1 MDFPGLRGCSDPSS
15 LPWWKVTMTGCGD
28 FCLMARLGIEYFHQG
43 WFFSFRKRWKKMCA
57 SIFFGGVGW
66 RPGGS
71 RKVFFFFCGD
81 SSWIPLGKV
90 CRSRSEGNGQIVYN
104 SEVCHNFN
112 YQGLVYRHRQI
123 DSDRGMDHRGSA
135 ARAWKMRSETECQD
149 LATPQS
155 NQSWHAFWD
164 SYVDVIIV
172 SPGGTG
178 TFFFLIVFCC
188 SFSGGTESLV
198 SQ

>member
-1 MDFPGLRGCSDPSS
+1 MQRSIILAMVEGHNDRLRRL
-15 LPWWKVTMTGCGD
+15 LPHGQ
-28 FCLMARLGIEYFHQG
+28 ARDRIFSPRMGFFLPDVCFYF
-43 WFFSFRKRWKKMCA
+43 FL
-57 SIFFGGVGW
+57 GVGW

-71 RKVFFFFCGD
+71 RKVFFFSVG
-81 SSWIPLGKV
+81 IPLGRV
-90 CRSRSEGNGQIVYN
+90 YRSRSEGNGQIVYN
-104 SEVCHNFN
+104 SEICHNFN

-123 DSDRGMDHRGSA
+123 DSDRRMDHRGSA

-178 TFFFLIVFCC
+178 TFLFF
-188 SFSGGTESLV
+188 
-198 SQ
+198 

>member
-1 MDFPGLRGCSDPSS
+1 MVFPGRSEVAAIHHPCHGGRSQWQAAETSASWPGSGSNIFTKDGFFPSGCV
-15 LPWWKVTMTGCGD
+15 L
-28 FCLMARLGIEYFHQG
+28 L
-43 WFFSFRKRWKKMCA
+43 FFFW
-57 SIFFGGVGW
+57 GVGW

-71 RKVFFFFCGD
+71 RKVFFFSVG
-81 SSWIPLGKV
+81 IPLGRV
-90 CRSRSEGNGQIVYN
+90 YRSRSEGNGQIVYN
-104 SEVCHNFN
+104 SEICHNFN

-123 DSDRGMDHRGSA
+123 DSDRRMDHRGSA

-178 TFFFLIVFCC
+178 TLLFF
-188 SFSGGTESLV
+188 
-198 SQ
+198 

>member
-1 MDFPGLRGCSDPSS
+1 METSASWPGSGSNIFTKDGFFPSGSVG
-15 LPWWKVTMTGCGD
+15 
-28 FCLMARLGIEYFHQG
+28 
-43 WFFSFRKRWKKMCA
+43 KKCVLLF
-57 SIFFGGVGW
+57 FFGGVGW

-104 SEVCHNFN
+104 SEICHNFN

-123 DSDRGMDHRGSA
+123 DSDRRMDHRGSA

-178 TFFFLIVFCC
+178 TFFFF
-188 SFSGGTESLV
+188 
-198 SQ
+198 